1 MCLSRQQRLPDS
13 SVKCF
18 PANQGVSFFFLFFLL
33 DEYRHNSSL
42 HCLHN
47 CRVLSWFVVSL
58 ALPLTEWLHGGC
70 FLQEQGHALRRFI
83 GAGAT
88 KTKDWA
94 PYRKSEAKLSDLRPS
109 RLGARLPSAA
119 AKGSRSFLLVSAEGI
134 FRCNATTGRHAR
146 RGCIVDSLGSWLAR
160 LDSNRL
166 VWNFA
171 RAELTF

>member
-1 MCLSRQQRLPDS
+1 MRI
-13 SVKCF
+13 K
-18 PANQGVSFFFLFFLL
+18 LL
-33 DEYRHNSSL
+33 VEWTMQYRTKGKSGRDL
-42 HCLHN
+42 L
-47 CRVLSWFVVSL
+47 VLVL
-58 ALPLTEWLHGGC
+58 
-70 FLQEQGHALRRFI
+70 EQGHALRRFI

-94 PYRKSEAKLSDLRPS
+94 PYHKSEAKLSDLRPS

-166 VWNFA
+166 V
-171 RAELTF
+171 